1 MEMKNIDR
9 RMLYLNKYGL
19 NKVPDLQNEEASSEL
34 TDGQFTDILNSCGG
48 RLSFA
53 DAKILYRIALELEA
67 QVIVEIGSKDGCS
80 SMTFAEA
87 VKQTGG
93 HLYCIEPSITGKWI
107 ANMKRLNLEK
117 CASILNF
124 ASPWVSAGVLL
135 GFEKAPI
142 DLLLIDG
149 DHRTRWTIAD
159 YHFWEPYVRTG
170 GVIVFHDWTG
180 ANGVGAW
187 VQRAVSI
194 ILEDDADGLEEVA
207 RNESNSRGLIAFR
220 KTAKT
225 SLSRRWRS

>member
-1 MEMKNIDR
+1 M
-9 RMLYLNKYGL
+9 
-19 NKVPDLQNEEASSEL
+19 L
-34 TDGQFTDILNSCGG
+34 TDDQFTDILNSCGG
-48 RLSFA
+48 RLSIA

-67 QVIVEIGSKDGCS
+67 KVIVEIGSKDGCS

-93 HLYCIEPSITGKWI
+93 HLYCVEPSVTGKWI
-107 ANMKRLNLEK
+107 DNMQRLDLAQYANV
-117 CASILNF
+117 IHG
-124 ASPWVSAGVLL
+124 ASPWVNPLRIPEDQSLENLL
-135 GFEKAPI
+135 DPFI

-159 YHFWEPYVRTG
+159 YHFWEPYVKTG

-194 ILEDDADGLEEVA
+194 ILEDDADGLYEIA

-220 KTAKT
+220 KTAES

>member
-1 MEMKNIDR
+1 M
-9 RMLYLNKYGL
+9 
-19 NKVPDLQNEEASSEL
+19 L
-34 TDGQFTDILNSCGG
+34 TDEQYTDILNSCGG
-48 RLSFA
+48 RLSIA
-53 DAKILYRIALELEA
+53 DAKILYRLALEMEA
-67 QVIVEIGSKDGCS
+67 KVIVEIGSKDGCS

-87 VKQTGG
+87 AKQTGG
-93 HLYCIEPSITGKWI
+93 HLYCIEPSITGKWV
-107 ANMKRLNLEK
+107 ANMKRLDLTQYVTTVPK
-117 CASILNF
+117 
-124 ASPWVSAGVLL
+124 ASPWACPSRDPFGVTPNEHYVNKPIVDFLL
-135 GFEKAPI
+135 PII

-149 DHRTRWTIAD
+149 DHRTRWTITD

-220 KTAKT
+220 KTAET

>member
-1 MEMKNIDR
+1 M
-9 RMLYLNKYGL
+9 
-19 NKVPDLQNEEASSEL
+19 L
-34 TDGQFTDILNSCGG
+34 TDEQFTDILNSCGG
-48 RLSFA
+48 RLSIA
-53 DAKILYRIALELEA
+53 DAKILCRIALELEA
-67 QVIVEIGSKDGCS
+67 KVIVEIGSKDGCS

-93 HLYCIEPSITGKWI
+93 HLYCIEPAITQKWQD
-107 ANMKRLNLEK
+107 NMERLNIRQYVTAVPK
-117 CASILNF
+117 
-124 ASPWVSAGVLL
+124 ASPWAYPSRNPFEGAEDKPWADKPIVDFLL
-135 GFEKAPI
+135 PII